1 MNRNIFS
8 FLLAC
13 MLLTC
18 YKIDLFAQNEI
29 SDNKFIPKALWL
41 DTEGHHINAHG
52 GGIVFVKGTY
62 YWYGEKRGD
71 KTTSAGVSV
80 YSSKDLYHWKNEGIA
95 LSPVDDDKSDLTKG
109 CIIERPKVIYNKK
122 TKKFVMWFHLELKG
136 QGYAAARA
144 GVAIA
149 DQATGPFKYLE
160 SFRPNGNMSRDM
172 GLFVDEDG
180 TAYHIYSSDENY
192 ALRIAKLTDDYLR
205 PTKADS
211 LLFRKH
217 QEAPAIFKYKGKYYL
232 ITSACTGWAP
242 NQASIHEATNIFG
255 PWKFTG
261 DPMKGPNALLTFG
274 GQSTFILPV
283 QGKRNAFI
291 FMADVWRPKS
301 LQDSRYIW
309 LPIKLAPEK
318 PVIEWV
324 DNWDLD
330 YFN

>member
-1 MNRNIFS
+1 MNRNIFF
-8 FLLAC
+8 FLLAFA
-13 MLLTC
+13 LLNGSKT
-18 YKIDLFAQNEI
+18 DLFAQNQIKTDE
-29 SDNKFIPKALWL
+29 FIPGALWL

-62 YWYGEKRGD
+62 YWYGEKRGS

-95 LSPVDDDKSDLTKG
+95 LSPVEDDKSDLTKG

-149 DQATGPFKYLE
+149 DRAIGPFKYIE

-172 GLFVDEDG
+172 GLFVDEDE

-192 ALRIAKLTDDYLR
+192 TLRIAKLTDDYLK

-211 LLFRKH
+211 FLFRKH
-217 QEAPAIFKYKGKYYL
+217 QEAPAIFKYNGKYYL
-232 ITSACTGWAP
+232 ITSGCTGWAP
-242 NQASIHEATNIFG
+242 NQASIHEASNLFG
-255 PWKFTG
+255 PWKFMG
-261 DPMKGPNALLTFG
+261 DPMAGPNALLTFG
-274 GQSTFILPV
+274 GQSTFVLPV
-283 QGKRNAFI
+283 QGKKDAFI
-291 FMADVWRPKS
+291 FMADIWKPKN

-309 LPIKLAPEK
+309 LPIKLTSEK
-318 PVIEWV
+318 PMVEWK
-324 DNWDLD
+324 DNLRLD

>member
-1 MNRNIFS
+1 MNRKFFF
-8 FLLAC
+8 FLLAFI
-13 MLLTC
+13 LLIGS
-18 YKIDLFAQNEI
+18 KVELFAQSQFKTDE
-29 SDNKFIPKALWL
+29 FIPGALWL

-52 GGIVFVKGTY
+52 GGIVLVKDTY

-95 LSPVDDDKSDLTKG
+95 LSPVEDDKSDLTKG

-149 DQATGPFKYLE
+149 DRATGPFRYIE

-172 GLFVDEDG
+172 GLFVDEDE

-192 ALRIAKLTDDYLR
+192 TLRIAKLTDDYLK

-211 LLFRKH
+211 FLFRKH
-217 QEAPAIFKYKGKYYL
+217 QEAPAIFKYNEKYYL
-232 ITSACTGWAP
+232 ITSGCTGWAP
-242 NQASIHEATNIFG
+242 NQASIHEATNILG
-255 PWKFTG
+255 PWKFMG

-274 GQSTFILPV
+274 GQSTFVLPI
-283 QGKRNAFI
+283 QGKKDAFI
-291 FMADVWRPKS
+291 FMADIWKPKN

-309 LPIKLAPEK
+309 LPIKLTSEK
-318 PVIEWV
+318 PMIEWK
-324 DNWDLD
+324 DNWSLN

>member
-1 MNRNIFS
+1 MNRKIFF
-8 FLLAC
+8 FLLAFI
-13 MLLTC
+13 LLIGS
-18 YKIDLFAQNEI
+18 KVDLFAQSQIKTDE
-29 SDNKFIPKALWL
+29 FIPGALWL

-52 GGIVFVKGTY
+52 GGIVLVKGTY

-95 LSPVDDDKSDLTKG
+95 LSPVEDDKSDLTKG

-122 TKKFVMWFHLELKG
+122 TKKFIMWFHLELKG

-149 DQATGPFKYLE
+149 DRATGPFRYIE

-172 GLFVDEDG
+172 GLFVDEDE

-192 ALRIAKLTDDYLR
+192 TLRIAKLTDDYLK

-211 LLFRKH
+211 FLFRKH
-217 QEAPAIFKYKGKYYL
+217 QEAPAIFKYNEKYYL
-232 ITSACTGWAP
+232 ITSGCTGWAP
-242 NQASIHEATNIFG
+242 NQASIHEATNIMG
-255 PWKFTG
+255 PWKFMG

-274 GQSTFILPV
+274 GQSTFVLPI
-283 QGKRNAFI
+283 QGKKDAFI
-291 FMADVWRPKS
+291 FMADIWKPKN

-309 LPIKLAPEK
+309 LPIKLTSEK
-318 PVIEWV
+318 PMIEWK
-324 DNWDLD
+324 DNWSLN